1 MKTNKPT
8 NDMAEIAVRTV
19 FRRCLL
25 FFLASSIS
33 EEALRE
39 EFEKSMKWA
48 KTKKVPAQIFM
59 AGSTKVIFEICQHWL
74 RTPAYL
80 NAAGNP
86 IALPVRGP
94 KSIDSIRREL
104 KIKEGLAVTVKQMLK
119 IGSIQPTRGNKYL
132 MPTRGFY
139 ARRDGM
145 VAFEPYA
152 QFLVQAVTTAT
163 LPINI
168 KRSDKHSYWLSSTK
182 TDLTNRQMA
191 EFVAFIKRKG
201 HSQLVELDEWFLAL
215 RNVPK
220 PIDANEVPKNTVGVG
235 MFTFVTEPNSP

>member
-1 MKTNKPT
+1 MRTNKPQR
-8 NDMAEIAVRTV
+8 DMAEVAMRTV

-25 FFLASSIS
+25 FFLASGIA
-33 EEALRE
+33 EELLRE
-39 EFEKSMKWA
+39 EFERSMKWA
-48 KTKKVPAQIFM
+48 KGKKVPAKIFR
-59 AGSTKVIFEICQHWL
+59 AGSTRVIFEICQHWL
-74 RTPAYL
+74 RNASYL

-86 IALPVRGP
+86 IALPIRGP
-94 KSIDSIRREL
+94 KSIESIMSEL
-104 KIKEGLAVTVKQMLK
+104 AIKESLTSTVKMMLR
-119 IGSIQPTRGNKYL
+119 IGSIKPTRGNKYL

-163 LPINI
+163 LPIDI
-168 KRSDKHSYWLSSTK
+168 KRSDKHSYWLSSTR
-182 TDLTNRQMA
+182 TNLSNKQMT
-191 EFVAFIKRKG
+191 EFVEFVKRKG

-215 RNVPK
+215 HKKPT
-220 PIDANEVPKNTVGVG
+220 PIDAEEVPKNTVGVG

>member
-1 MKTNKPT
+1 MTTSKPKY
-8 NDMAEIAVRTV
+8 DMAEIAVRTV

-25 FFLASSIS
+25 FFLASSIG
-33 EEALRE
+33 EDALRE
-39 EFEKSMKWA
+39 EFEKSIKWA
-48 KTKKVPAQIFM
+48 KAKKVPARRFM

-74 RTPAYL
+74 RSPAYL

-86 IALPVRGP
+86 IALPMRGP

-104 KIKEGLAVTVKQMLK
+104 GIKDSLAGTVKQMLR

-163 LPINI
+163 LPLAV
-168 KRSDKHSYWLSSTK
+168 KRSDKHSYWLSSTRTNL
-182 TDLTNRQMA
+182 TDRQMA
-191 EFVAFIKRKG
+191 EFVQFIKRKG

-215 RNVPK
+215 RNAPNS
-220 PIDANEVPKNTVGVG
+220 IDPNEVPKNTVGVG